1 MPLASL
7 WKRKFIV
14 SHVAVLAITCVL
26 ENLITDAVF
35 FFGTKMLSLQF
46 PSSPLGKEGHTSF
59 PVTN

>member
-35 FFGTKMLSLQF
+35 FFWNENVK
-46 PSSPLGKEGHTSF
+46 SSVS
-59 PVTN
+59 